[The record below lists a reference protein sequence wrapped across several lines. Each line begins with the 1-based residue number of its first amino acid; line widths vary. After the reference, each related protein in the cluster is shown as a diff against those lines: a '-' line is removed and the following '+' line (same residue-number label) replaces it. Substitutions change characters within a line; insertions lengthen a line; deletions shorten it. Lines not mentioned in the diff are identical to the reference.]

1 MKVLF
6 AVSNEEISQAII
18 KKYQKEYKEIISHKN
33 VYYFN
38 AILKE
43 IQKDKSYDRI
53 VISEDL
59 EAFSHTQY
67 DQIDKFIFDKLDS
80 ISDEASNLRGSDIPI
95 ILICS
100 DRRTKSEQMLVKL
113 FGIGIYNAIL
123 GNDRSVDEVCRLIH
137 KPRLKK
143 EAKSYYK
150 IDAEE
155 VTYQSENENDVS
167 EMEIQNIL
175 AHYKSL
181 GKDEDRYIESFN
193 NIAAQYND
201 TQLRIITKFLPLNV
215 RAVLEERSPKYQKIM
230 SFNNKVSDNLR
241 QSKKKEES
249 GTSEKLLKPK
259 NKTIT
264 MTKPVV
270 IPSSVN
276 MTGTRK
282 MSKAKTT
289 QPGQMAQRQ
298 VVDNNMTMTPERTQ
312 NINPTNIS
320 NSGNVANSF
329 ANINNSGNNLSNNS
343 INTTNDLANMNN
355 VRNTMSNFE
364 EENNLGK
371 VDSVPDMKESVQV
384 KQPVK
389 RGRGRP
395 RKNPVQEQVT
405 EQPVKRGRGRPR
417 KNPIQETKEEEIV
430 LPGMEE
436 TGNITSTQDDF
447 NINTSNQVNQNENI
461 EENFLPGLN
470 EENDNNDV
478 ILPGF
483 EEENN
488 NDDIMLPGFEEEND
502 DNTMLPGFE
511 EMTSQQENNVMGQM
525 RQNNDLQGQVNM
537 YNNSSRDNYNQYDR
551 QANNDYNT
559 NVYNNYSVANSMN
572 MTRTNNDYVQT
583 IDISSLLTSDKK
595 IVTFVGTSKNGT
607 SFIVNNVA
615 ELLSSMGINV
625 AILDTTMNRN
635 SYYIYTKNE
644 ESLRNIAANSIEQL
658 SQGVANGIQV
668 NKNLTVFTS
677 LPDERDSISRVDEIL
692 ETLVKNYSLILIDC
706 DFNTPIGYFKQ
717 SLETYLV
724 QSLDILTIQPLT
736 AFLRELKAKN
746 VLEEEKLKVILNKF
760 IKIRGINEKT
770 IIGGM
775 AFYNDP
781 AMSFMTELF
790 DRNMIKYITIPFE
803 EEIYIKYL
811 EGIINCDINLKG
823 YSKTFMQIL
832 KALGNMIYPLVSGQ
846 GTYKPPTVGGNNNS
860 QMGTFSPS
868 MNDTL
873 NQMKKNF

>member
-59 EAFSHTQY
+59 EAFTHTQY
-67 DQIDKFIFDKLDS
+67 DQIDKFIFEKLDS
-80 ISDEASNLRGSDIPI
+80 ISDEASNMRGGDIPI

-100 DRRTKSEQMLVKL
+100 DRRTKSEEMLVKL

-137 KPRLKK
+137 RPRLKK
-143 EAKSYYK
+143 EAKAYYK
-150 IDAEE
+150 IDSEE
-155 VTYQSENENDVS
+155 VNYQAENENDVS

-181 GKDEDRYIESFN
+181 GKDEDRYVDSFN

-215 RAVLEERSPKYQKIM
+215 RAVLEEKSPKYQKIM
-230 SFNNKVSDNLR
+230 SFSNKVSNSLR
-241 QSKKKEES
+241 QTNKKESS

-259 NKTIT
+259 DKTIT
-264 MTKPVV
+264 MSKPVV

-276 MTGTRK
+276 MTGARK
-282 MSKAKTT
+282 MSRTKKVQEKPEPQTVE
-289 QPGQMAQRQ
+289 QPRMTAQSQTDVKVAPVEKQRNANVVNTVASTNMEESEPQ
-298 VVDNNMTMTPERTQ
+298 VSQ
-312 NINPTNIS
+312 Q
-320 NSGNVANSF
+320 VAE
-329 ANINNSGNNLSNNS
+329 
-343 INTTNDLANMNN
+343 T
-355 VRNTMSNFE
+355 V
-364 EENNLGK
+364 
-371 VDSVPDMKESVQV
+371 
-384 KQPVK
+384 QPVK

-395 RKNPVQEQVT
+395 RKNPVQPQVVEQQP
-405 EQPVKRGRGRPR
+405 EPQPVKRGRGRPR
-417 KNPIQETKEEEIV
+417 KNPVQPQMAEQQEETTILPGFEDVNDEQDTILPGFDDYTPAEPENHYEEEKD
-430 LPGMEE
+430 
-436 TGNITSTQDDF
+436 T
-447 NINTSNQVNQNENI
+447 
-461 EENFLPGLN
+461 
-470 EENDNNDV
+470 

-483 EEENN
+483 EEA
-488 NDDIMLPGFEEEND
+488 NDDKDMLLPGFEEEPKKD
-502 DNTMLPGFE
+502 EDEMILPGLESNPVEPETHNEVATNSYNTFNNY
-511 EMTSQQENNVMGQM
+511 QQPNNY
-525 RQNNDLQGQVNM
+525 NA
-537 YNNSSRDNYNQYDR
+537 YNNMGFDNY
-551 QANNDYNT
+551 ASSNT
-559 NVYNNYSVANSMN
+559 RN
-572 MTRTNNDYVQT
+572 MTRTNKDYVQT
-583 IDISSLLTSDKK
+583 VDISSLLTSDKK

-625 AILDTTMNRN
+625 AILDTTTNRN

-644 ESLRNIAANSIEQL
+644 EALRNIAANSIEQL
-658 SQGVANGIQV
+658 SQGIANGIQV

-677 LPDERDSISRVDEIL
+677 LPDEGDSISKVDEIL
-692 ETLVKNYSLILIDC
+692 ETLVKNYSLILVDC
-706 DFNTPIGYFKQ
+706 DFNTPFGYFKQ

-746 VLEEEKLKVILNKF
+746 ILDESKLKIILNKYA
-760 IKIRGINEKT
+760 KVRGVNEKT

-790 DRNMIKYITIPFE
+790 DRNLIKYITIPFE
-803 EEIYIKYL
+803 EEIYTKYL

-823 YSKTFMQIL
+823 YSKSFMQIL
-832 KALGNMIYPLVSGQ
+832 KSLGNMIYPLVSGK
-846 GTYKPPTVGGNNNS
+846 GTYKPPTVGGNNAG
-860 QMGTFSPS
+860 MGTFSPS

-873 NQMKKNF
+873 NQMKRNL